1 MRLLKETIQGSEY
14 LAMGKPIIA
23 TKTMEMFKIM
33 FTRFYK
39 GGI

>member
-1 MRLLKETIQGSEY
+1 MRPLKETIKEDEY
-14 LAMGKPIIA
+14 LAMGKPVIA